1 MTTLWPQRD
10 GSPVACREKLRVLA
24 ENEAEFASMLRD
36 VFDDAVLMGVDEAA
50 MRRILIET
58 IEALPSPLQAGA
70 PETADPA

>member
-24 ENEAEFASMLRD
+24 ENEAEFAAMLRD
-36 VFDDAVLMGVDEAA
+36 VFDDAVLMGVDESA

-58 IEALPSPLQAGA
+58 IEALPSPLRAHAANG
-70 PETADPA
+70 TDPA